1 MVNIVDKLRQVLA
14 TLSEIDYVSA
24 VLLLL
29 ELLTKQHCFLDLLCQ
44 LAHVRNLP
52 RNDSRSIS
60 SSTKTLYL
68 NCHQK
73 CNQTFAE
80 WREASEAICVGNG
93 PTAVIS
99 GRIGGSRRWQ
109 RIPTNSSRSRLAHST
124 GTTLSVQHASTST
137 RSGESSP
144 QIRRWPRRSPL

>member
-73 CNQTFAE
+73 CNQTMA
-80 WREASEAICVGNG
+80 
-93 PTAVIS
+93 
-99 GRIGGSRRWQ
+99 RINCSLCKTSRQFSFSFHVDIADQLHHSYTIILLRYPNLLLG
-109 RIPTNSSRSRLAHST
+109 ILLLAR
-124 GTTLSVQHASTST
+124 GLM
-137 RSGESSP
+137 
-144 QIRRWPRRSPL
+144 

>member
-1 MVNIVDKLRQVLA
+1 MVNIADKLRQVLA
-14 TLSEIDYVSA
+14 TLSEINYRSGGGAPCTRGPWTRGVPFLIQLPRWCQKLPPTSAVSA

-73 CNQTFAE
+73 CNQTMA
-80 WREASEAICVGNG
+80 
-93 PTAVIS
+93 
-99 GRIGGSRRWQ
+99 RINCSLCKTSRQ
-109 RIPTNSSRSRLAHST
+109 FSFGFHVDIADQLHS
-124 GTTLSVQHASTST
+124 L
-137 RSGESSP
+137 
-144 QIRRWPRRSPL
+144 